1 MKYYIQE
8 VYKAKTDQKTAGI
21 KARDDVEEILE
32 SLSYRPIVISS
43 IIKDRK
49 DLKKLKK
56 VLIHKETYDI
66 WKKTLSFLKS
76 EDELI
81 VQFPIKEHSIFLS
94 HLFKIIQNRN
104 IKVSLII
111 HDLELLRTAKR
122 QSISRSQ
129 RLRLKI
135 EEENMLKICSKI
147 IVHNEK
153 MKNFVSSLGIDKN
166 KLISLEIFDYLI
178 DDLKKEQLKKNQKDL
193 PIIIAGNLRIHKA
206 KYAYHLPDN
215 YNFNLY
221 GVDYEGVINDKIKYH
236 GSFSPNAL
244 PYAMEGSFGLVW
256 DGESATTCNG
266 VYGEYLKIN
275 NPHKTS
281 LYLSL
286 GIPVIIWKQAALA
299 DFICENKCGIV
310 IDSLYDIKD
319 KLDKMTEKEYNEL
332 LENTQKV
339 SEKLLNGYYTKKA
352 IALTL
357 K

>member
-1 MKYYIQE
+1 MKYYIKE
-8 VYKAKTDQKTAGI
+8 VYRAETDQKTAGV
-21 KARDDVEEILE
+21 KARDDVEKILDF
-32 SLSYRPIVISS
+32 LNYKPIVISS
-43 IIKDRK
+43 IIKNRK
-49 DLKKLKK
+49 DLKKSKK

-66 WKKTLSFLKS
+66 WKKKLSFLNP

-94 HLFKIIQNRN
+94 HLFKKIQNKN

-122 QSISRSQ
+122 QEISKSQ
-129 RLRLKI
+129 KFRLKI

-153 MKNFVSSLGIDKN
+153 MKSFVSSLGIDNN

-178 DDLKKEQLKKNQKDL
+178 DDLKKEQLKENKKDL
-193 PIIIAGNLRIHKA
+193 PVIIAGNLRIHKA
-206 KYAYHLPDN
+206 NYAYHLPDN

-236 GSFSPNAL
+236 GSFPPNEL

-256 DGESATTCNG
+256 DGESAETCNG

-281 LYLSL
+281 LYLAL
-286 GIPVIIWKQAALA
+286 GIPVIIWSQAALA

-319 KLDKMTEKEYNEL
+319 KLDKMSEEEYNEL
-332 LENTQKV
+332 LENTKKI
-339 SEKLLNGYYTKKA
+339 SERLLSGYYTKKA
-352 IALTL
+352 IDLTM